1 LHKNRKYKKKNKKS
15 SNLFFNNRYLDFL
28 LFLYIF
34 AKTKCMEEAE
44 EFKKFLIKIKN
55 LIDKNLTL
63 IDEGKGVDPVDKD
76 FLREIFFF
84 FDDGFLAD
92 A

>member
-1 LHKNRKYKKKNKKS
+1 
-15 SNLFFNNRYLDFL
+15 
-28 LFLYIF
+28 
-34 AKTKCMEEAE
+34 MEEAE